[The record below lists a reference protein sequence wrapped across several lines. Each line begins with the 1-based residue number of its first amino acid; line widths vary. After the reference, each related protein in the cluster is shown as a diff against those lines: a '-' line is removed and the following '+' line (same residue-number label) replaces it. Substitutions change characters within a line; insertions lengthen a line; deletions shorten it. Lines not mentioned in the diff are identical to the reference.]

1 MLKVFMRLT
10 SFELILESQIFL
22 VTFHFLRFSLDLFLN
37 ES

>member
-1 MLKVFMRLT
+1 MLKVFIWLT
-10 SFELILESQIFL
+10 PFELILESQISL